1 MQKFANA
8 LLHRTPPFEVLCFA
22 ARRSERRQSS
32 IAAQL
37 ARALITITRRDQTT
51 VYGTVHRAMAALI
64 NPASTHVIR
73 SGITNLSKNRDL
85 RGVALKHEC
94 VIAEFVSPVRTCS
107 KKIIGT
113 SNKCA
118 RYSCARLQPRA
129 QWTEGGN
136 LASAVGNTSVTSSSR
151 HHDHDAAK
159 LLCIEEDVELVHGGP
174 RCRISVL
181 SAVSKSADPMLII
194 DAVGAVL
201 GDQVQEGFMTSLSE
215 SLDLN
220 EARPQPIPVG
230 GFNSGVREQ
239 LSAVEMVTANVQV
252 MAPPKYH
259 PKLVWFAKSEEEE
272 NKYLDRAINATL
284 AGAALSFAFTKLV
297 TVDHD
302 YWHVSV
308 SAILQL

>member
-1 MQKFANA
+1 MHKFANA
-8 LLHRTPPFEVLCFA
+8 LLHRTPPFEVLYFA

-32 IAAQL
+32 ITAQL
-37 ARALITITRRDQTT
+37 ARALITITRRDQT
-51 VYGTVHRAMAALI
+51 VYGTVHCAMAALI
-64 NPASTHVIR
+64 NPAITHVIR
-73 SGITNLSKNRDL
+73 SGIANLSKNREL
-85 RGVALKHEC
+85 GGVALKHEC
-94 VIAEFVSPVRTCS
+94 AIAEFVSTVRNGS

-113 SNKCA
+113 SNKLA

-159 LLCIEEDVELVHGGP
+159 LLCIEEDVELVHGAP

-201 GDQVQEGFMTSLSE
+201 GDQVQEGFMASLSE

-239 LSAVEMVTANVQV
+239 LSGVDMVTAEVQV
-252 MAPPKYH
+252 MAPPMYH

-272 NKYLDRAINATL
+272 NRYLDRAINATL

-308 SAILQL
+308 SANLQL